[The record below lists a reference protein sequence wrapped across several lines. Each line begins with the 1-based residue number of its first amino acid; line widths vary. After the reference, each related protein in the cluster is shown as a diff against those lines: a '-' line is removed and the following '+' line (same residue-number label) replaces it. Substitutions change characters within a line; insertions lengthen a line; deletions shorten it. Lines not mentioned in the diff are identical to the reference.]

1 MNNPSLSN
9 ISDEFFNILA
19 NFDRPIVMQLKG
31 IYKQESDRLTD
42 EDILKFLTDFRK
54 PPTLA
59 KKPKT
64 IPGDSS
70 SSSRPLPSIQRLFV

>member
-1 MNNPSLSN
+1 V
-9 ISDEFFNILA
+9 IT
-19 NFDRPIVMQLKG
+19 LKG
-31 IYKQESDRLTD
+31 IYKQESERLTD

-64 IPGDSS
+64 IPGKFK
-70 SSSRPLPSIQRLFV
+70 I